1 MDNLD
6 DFRDYF
12 FEKIIKPALDQEL
25 ELIGTKEVGTAE
37 MKQLHMLVSRFQRG
51 IILLTDA
58 DIWPNVEIPLNLGS
72 VVTPAEAFGL
82 REDHLENCYNY
93 VKTVFEQGQY
103 EDAAD
108 ICLLLTRLA
117 PNERAFWIALAMSEQ
132 MKGDHTLSALAYSKA
147 LELGASDLTPALY
160 ATVCLVHSGKREMAY
175 KLLNEVLDECEGEDV
190 EFDLRAE
197 EMLDQ
202 LA

>member
-1 MDNLD
+1 MDNFE
-6 DFRDYF
+6 DFREYF
-12 FEKIIKPALDQEL
+12 FEQIIKPALDQEL
-25 ELIGTKEVGTAE
+25 ELIGPKKVGTAE
-37 MKQLHMLVSRFQRG
+37 MKQLHSLVARFQRG

-58 DIWPNVEIPLNLGS
+58 DVWPNVEIPLHVTENL
-72 VVTPAEAFGL
+72 TPAEAFGL
-82 REDHLENCYNY
+82 REDHLEHCYEY
-93 VKTVFEQGQY
+93 AKSVFEQENY

-132 MKGDHTLSALAYSKA
+132 MKGDHSLSALAYSQA
-147 LELGASDLTPALY
+147 LELGSQDLTPALY

-175 KLLNEVLDECEGEDV
+175 RLLNEVLDECEGEDV